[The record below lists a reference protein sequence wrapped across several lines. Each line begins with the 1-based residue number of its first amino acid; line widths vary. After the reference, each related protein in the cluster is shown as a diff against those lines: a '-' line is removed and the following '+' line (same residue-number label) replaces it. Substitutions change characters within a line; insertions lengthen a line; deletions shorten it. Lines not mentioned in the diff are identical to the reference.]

1 MAAAAA
7 ATALISA
14 RLPPVR
20 LRQHK
25 RQRVDSLGDTTG
37 GFQHARHQ
45 QQQQQQQQ
53 HGAATAHDVIDLTSD
68 DPDPPSATGQ
78 QHQQPGNLPLPPQQQ
93 QQHQQTVQTMLP
105 AQQQPVRAVP
115 MHAQQTGAAAGA
127 AHMAAAV
134 VASLAPAPSSAL
146 KMPEITSLT
155 TENRRGLVTALLAL
169 INHMHA
175 AGPLSLS
182 QQQHRQLLLQV
193 EALASKLRS
202 YGQEGGPAYHR
213 SSWEGQLLEDYSFLM
228 SWLPVGDMQLL
239 QGRLR
244 TLLAK
249 AVG

>member
-1 MAAAAA
+1 
-7 ATALISA
+7 
-14 RLPPVR
+14 
-20 LRQHK
+20 
-25 RQRVDSLGDTTG
+25 
-37 GFQHARHQ
+37 
-45 QQQQQQQQ
+45 
-53 HGAATAHDVIDLTSD
+53 
-68 DPDPPSATGQ
+68 
-78 QHQQPGNLPLPPQQQ
+78 
-93 QQHQQTVQTMLP
+93 
-105 AQQQPVRAVP
+105 
-115 MHAQQTGAAAGA
+115 
-127 AHMAAAV
+127 MAAAV

-155 TENRRGLVTALLAL
+155 TGENRRGLVTALLAL

-193 EALASKLRS
+193 EALASKLHS
-202 YGQEGGPAYHR
+202 YGQEGGPAYDR